1 MYSYFEGKLT
11 NVLPSQIVYEVAGV
25 GYLINVANA
34 YSFDHLIDRVY
45 IYQYVREGEI
55 SLYGFKS
62 SDEKTMFLDLISVT
76 GIGPKTALA
85 ILAASEPMFIRSAIA
100 SEDKVYLQ
108 KFPKIGKKAASQIII
123 DLGGKYEQIELSPFD
138 NKQKIETTD
147 NSDVIEALLALGYSE
162 NEVKKYLKQLD
173 ENLSIEAKIKQILS
187 QMIK

>member
-11 NVLPSQIVYEVAGV
+11 NVLPSQIVYEVSGI

-34 YSFDHLIDRVY
+34 YSFDPLIDRIY
-45 IYQYVREGEI
+45 IYQHVREAEI
-55 SLYGFKS
+55 SLYGFKT
-62 SDEKTMFLDLISVT
+62 SDEKAMFLDLISVT

-100 SEDKVYLQ
+100 SEDTTYLQ

-123 DLGGKYEQIELSPFD
+123 DLGGKYEQTEVTPFD
-138 NKQKIETTD
+138 NKQKIVVDD
-147 NSDVIEALLALGYSE
+147 NSDVIEALQALGYSE
-162 NEVKKYLKQLD
+162 KDVKKHLKEIDSELTT
-173 ENLSIEAKIKQILS
+173 ENKIKQILT

>member
-11 NVLPSQIVYEVAGV
+11 NVLPSQIVYEVCGI
-25 GYLINVANA
+25 GYLINVANS

-45 IYQYVREGEI
+45 IYQHVREADI

-62 SDEKTMFLDLISVT
+62 SDEKAMFLDLISVT

-100 SEDKVYLQ
+100 SEDSTYLQ

-123 DLGGKYEQIELSPFD
+123 DLGGKYEKTEVTTLE
-138 NKQKIETTD
+138 NKQSLVVD
-147 NSDVIEALLALGYSE
+147 NNDDVIEALLALGYSE
-162 NEVKKYLKQLD
+162 KDIKKHIKVAP
-173 ENLSIEAKIKQILS
+173 EELSTEEKIKFILS

>member
-11 NVLPSQIVYEVAGV
+11 NVLPSQIVYQVGSI

-45 IYQYVREGEI
+45 IYQHVREAEI

-62 SDEKTMFLDLISVT
+62 NDEKAMFLDLISVT

-100 SEDKVYLQ
+100 SEDAAYLQ

-123 DLGGKYEQIELSPFD
+123 DLGGKYEQAEVTPFD
-138 NKQKIETTD
+138 NKQKLD
-147 NSDVIEALLALGYSE
+147 QDNNSDVLEALLALGYSE
-162 NEVKKYLKQLD
+162 KDVKKHLKKVD
-173 ENLSIEAKIKQILS
+173 EELSTEDKIKQILT